1 MPLSPEKIADLR
13 LKHLEMIQAVVS
25 RMASQCATLK
35 NYCVTISV
43 ALAGFAIT
51 LQRPVVAL
59 LTLVPILSFA
69 FLDARYVQLE
79 RRFRERFDAVTAE
92 GWDTPPNFNMG
103 KKTDPVLPYW
113 SAFFS
118 WSVAGFYLPLAIVAI
133 LAVAI
138 ARQVYDKL
146 L

>member
-13 LKHLEMIQAVVS
+13 LKHLEMIQAAVS

-92 GWDTPPNFNMG
+92 GWDTLPNFNMG
-103 KKTDPVLPYW
+103 KKADPVSPYW
-113 SAFFS
+113 SVFFS
-118 WSVAGFYLPLAIVAI
+118 WSVAGFYLPLAVVAI
-133 LAVAI
+133 AAVTI